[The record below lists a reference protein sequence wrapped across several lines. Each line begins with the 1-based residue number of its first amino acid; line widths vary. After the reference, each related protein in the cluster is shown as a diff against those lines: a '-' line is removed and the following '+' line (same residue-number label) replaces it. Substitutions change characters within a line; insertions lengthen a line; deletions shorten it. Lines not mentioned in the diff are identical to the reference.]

1 MKVTT
6 GISFAIPIDYA
17 KTFLSKADAIEK
29 RGDIMYNIDIC

>member
-17 KTFLSKADAIEK
+17 KMFLGKAEKLEK
-29 RGDIMYNIDIC
+29 RGDVSLVYKI